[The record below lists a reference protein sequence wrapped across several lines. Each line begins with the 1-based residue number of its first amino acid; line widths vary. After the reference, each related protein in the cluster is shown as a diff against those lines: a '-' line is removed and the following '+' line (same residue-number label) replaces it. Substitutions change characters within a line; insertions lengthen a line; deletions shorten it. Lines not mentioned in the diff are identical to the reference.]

1 MASKN
6 IYLKGKAN
14 FMRPYFRDEG
24 NDKTP
29 PDMLKKFQ
37 RTEGQYNTEFLLVNP
52 KNGYVFTSR
61 DDALDYLSSVDVP
74 IDNMMANLVKRNP
87 ETKEVRY
94 KVTRPHMEPNMPK
107 EKGSDEMGFVFGP
120 PKVVG
125 VLKDENGNVVY
136 DEYGKPKVEEWD
148 EEVLIGNGSDI
159 TVKINVWRGN
169 KATKIRWDGVR
180 IDNLVP
186 YEPEDEGGF

>member
-1 MASKN
+1 MSSKTV
-6 IYLKGKAN
+6 YLKGKAH

-29 PDMLKKFQ
+29 PDMLEKFQ

-52 KNGYVFTSR
+52 DTGEVFTSR
-61 DDALDYLSSVDVP
+61 DDALDFLSEKGVP
-74 IDNMMANLVKRNP
+74 VDNMMGNLVKRNP

-120 PKVVG
+120 PKVV
-125 VLKDENGNVVY
+125 DADGNL
-136 DEYGKPKVEEWD
+136 WN

-159 TVKINVWRGN
+159 TVKINVWRGT
-169 KATKIRWDGVR
+169 KATKIRWDAVR
-180 IDNLVP
+180 VDNLVP
-186 YEPEDEGGF
+186 YEPEEEGGF